1 MSRKPKSH
9 RHLPALVRGGG
20 ERGMGECLHFT
31 KKRKKISTG
40 RNTLGVDMLIGI
52 FPTKVK

>member
-1 MSRKPKSH
+1 MSRKPKSY
-9 RHLPALVRGGG
+9 RYLPALVKGGRK
-20 ERGMGECLHFT
+20 RGMGECLHFT
-31 KKRKKISTG
+31 KSRKKISTG